1 MTKNIR
7 LRSIIYLI
15 ITALLW
21 STGGLLIKL
30 VDLNGIAIT
39 AGRSIV
45 AAVIIIIVM
54 GVPDFKIKK
63 YEALGALSYTAT
75 VILFVSATKLTTAAS
90 AIMLQYTA
98 PIYVALLSAYF
109 LNEKI
114 TRYDWFTIFIVV
126 LGMSLFF
133 FDKLAGGSLIGNILA
148 ILSGVG
154 FALTAIF
161 MRKLKDGKPINL
173 VIYGNILSGIIG
185 LPFLIGQVPSGKS
198 ILGLI
203 LLGVF
208 QLGIS
213 YIFYSEAIKH
223 VTALEGILIPILE
236 PILNP
241 VWVFIFIG
249 EKPGYWSMVG
259 GIIVLTAITI
269 RCIKNVK
276 G

>member
-1 MTKNIR
+1 MIKNKR
-7 LRSIIYLI
+7 LRAIIYLV

-21 STGGLLIKL
+21 SMGGLLIKL
-30 VDLNGIAIT
+30 VDLNGVAIA
-39 AGRSIV
+39 AGRSII
-45 AAVIIIIVM
+45 AAIIIMIVM

-63 YEALGALSYTAT
+63 YEAFGALSYTST
-75 VILFVSATKLTTAAS
+75 VILYVSATKMTTAAN
-90 AIMLQYTA
+90 AILLQYTA
-98 PIYVALLSAYF
+98 PVYVALLSAYF

-114 TRYDWFTIFIVV
+114 TAYDWFTILIVI

-133 FDKLAGGSLIGNILA
+133 FDKLAGGSAIGNILA

-161 MRKLKDGKPINL
+161 LRKLKDGKPINL
-173 VIYGNILSGIIG
+173 VIYGNILTGIIG
-185 LPFLIGQVPSGKS
+185 LPFFLGKVPSGSS

-213 YIFYSEAIKH
+213 YIFYSEAIKN
-223 VTALEGILIPILE
+223 VSALEGILIPILE

-249 EKPGYWSMVG
+249 EKPGFWSLIG
-259 GIIVLTAITI
+259 GFVVLTAITI
-269 RCIKNVK
+269 RCVKNIRV
-276 G
+276 